1 MVSVCHDSEMNR
13 GRLSGE
19 STPSLLSACLQ
30 QPHQTQQDRK
40 ETHRGRP
47 QRAQHTDRDLTL
59 SSTTGALLRDKYA
72 LKHQHSQESLR
83 GNSLQPLTL
92 IPHTPN
98 ICIQHLDSF
107 LVELVLKK
115 MVRERQKK
123 KEEKFRQ
130 LIKVFYVG
138 HTVTESVNHSANLSV
153 SLPCSDVTVVIMT
166 RPTILLSDW
175 TSAAVQTSV
184 TSMAGKR
191 KTKTPHS

>member
-13 GRLSGE
+13 DRLSGE

-59 SSTTGALLRDKYA
+59 SSTTGALLQDKYA

-123 KEEKFRQ
+123 KRREIQTANQSVLCWSHGHRVSQSLSQSFSQ
-130 LIKVFYVG
+130 L
-138 HTVTESVNHSANLSV
+138 TL
-153 SLPCSDVTVVIMT
+153 
-166 RPTILLSDW
+166 
-175 TSAAVQTSV
+175 Q
-184 TSMAGKR
+184 
-191 KTKTPHS
+191 

>member
-1 MVSVCHDSEMNR
+1 MVSVCQ
-13 GRLSGE
+13 SGE

-59 SSTTGALLRDKYA
+59 SSTTGALLQDKYA

-98 ICIQHLDSF
+98 ICI
-107 LVELVLKK
+107 
-115 MVRERQKK
+115 
-123 KEEKFRQ
+123 
-130 LIKVFYVG
+130 
-138 HTVTESVNHSANLSV
+138 HTWTLS
-153 SLPCSDVTVVIMT
+153 
-166 RPTILLSDW
+166 
-175 TSAAVQTSV
+175 
-184 TSMAGKR
+184 
-191 KTKTPHS
+191 